1 MEFLENMLFQ
11 YQDGRTIR
19 VVFNNRLSSIIYVIN
34 MEGNRWP
41 YKKEKDVIIS
51 MLELNEISRLTEDH
65 YHRYVIEEELSNAEK
80 ARRDRAWEVVT
91 YVYDQLENEE
101 QIFITKYRDMA
112 IKKAVA
118 IFQIN
123 YRTVKNYLISYL
135 KFGKIRNG
143 LLPSFYKCGARG
155 KEKNSSEQKRGRP
168 RLSSSQEGINIDE
181 KIKKYFKTGLNR
193 YYYNAKQNTLR
204 SAYEMTIRDFFTVK
218 EKDQNGNTISVLKDS
233 SQIPSYHQFLYWFKK
248 FNNPKK
254 ETSKRNGTRVYH
266 QKYRGII
273 GNSTQDAGSGPATLW
288 QTDSTPL
295 DIYCVSSLNRNI
307 LVGKGI
313 LHMTIDV
320 YSRLIVGFSL
330 TYESLNSYSGAM
342 MALLSSMTSKK
353 EFCKKYG
360 IEIKDEWDVACIP
373 QRLFTD
379 RGELNG
385 KQIESAIEG
394 LGISIQNSPPY
405 APQTKG
411 LIESI
416 FHNMVNRM
424 MKPHVE
430 GAVIHG
436 NRVRERGELD
446 TRLQANLSIDEVT
459 AILIKCIIFYNNHHV
474 IEDYPLTEQMV
485 EEGVEKIPRKIWE
498 FGLKHQK
505 GQLRVLPEE
514 VIRMHLLPT
523 DSSASITAKGV
534 KFKKLLY
541 ASQYSLKNNWFEN
554 ARINGSSKI
563 EIRFNPRDLT
573 HIYTAN
579 EENNGFHK
587 LTLLDH
593 LTKFKGKGIEEI
605 EQVIKR
611 EQAIDDKGKARE
623 LQEKMRLFDD
633 IEKIIADGK
642 QKTEEQKDNSVSKT
656 QKLKGIKENQR
667 KERELQR
674 ELNRTEKEVMD
685 LEYQHVSVLN
695 EESYDELDLF
705 RSLQE
710 WEDTDE

>member
-1 MEFLENMLFQ
+1 MNLLENMLFQ
-11 YQDGRTIR
+11 YKSGKVIR
-19 VVFNNRLSSIIYVIN
+19 IVFNNPLSSIIYAID
-34 MEGNRWP
+34 MDGNRWA
-41 YKKEKDVIIS
+41 YAMEKATINS
-51 MLELNEISRLTEDH
+51 LYECNEISRLTEDH
-65 YHRYVIEEELSNAEK
+65 YHRYVLEEVLSNAEK
-80 ARRDRAWEVVT
+80 ARRDRAWEIVT

-101 QIFITKYRDMA
+101 QIFITKYRDKA
-112 IKKAVA
+112 IKKAVT
-118 IFQIN
+118 IFQVN
-123 YRTVKNYLISYL
+123 YRTVKNYLISYF
-135 KFGKIRNG
+135 KFGQIRNG
-143 LLPSFYKCGARG
+143 LLPSFNKCGARG
-155 KEKNSSEQKRGRP
+155 KEKNSSERKRGRP

-193 YYYNAKQNTLR
+193 YYYNSKQNTLR
-204 SAYEMTIRDFFTVK
+204 SAYEMTIRDFFT
-218 EKDQNGNTISVLKDS
+218 EKVQDQNGKTVSVLKDS
-233 SQIPSYHQFLYWFKK
+233 SQIPTYHQFLYWFKK
-248 FNNPKK
+248 FNNLKK
-254 ETSKRNGTRVYH
+254 EVSKRNGTRVYH

-273 GNSTQDAGSGPATLW
+273 GNSTQDAGVGPATLW

-295 DIYCVSSLNRNI
+295 DVFLVSSINRSI
-307 LVGKGI
+307 LVGKSL
-313 LHMTIDV
+313 LHLVIDV

-330 TYESLNSYSGAM
+330 SFESLNSYSGAM
-342 MALLSSMTSKK
+342 MALLNSMTPKK

-360 IEIKDEWDVACIP
+360 IEIEDEWDVACIP
-373 QRLFTD
+373 QRIFTD

-385 KQIESAIEG
+385 EQVEGAIEG

-411 LIESI
+411 IIEST
-416 FHNMVNRM
+416 FHNTINRM

-430 GAVIHG
+430 GAIIHG
-436 NRVRERGELD
+436 NRVRERGEAD
-446 TRLQANLSIDEVT
+446 FRLKANLTIDEVT
-459 AILIKCIIFYNNHHV
+459 AILIRCIIFYNNYHV
-474 IEDYPLTEQMV
+474 IEDYPLSEQMI

-587 LTLLDH
+587 LTLLNH

-605 EQVIKR
+605 EQVIKH
-611 EQAIDDKGKARE
+611 EQAIDNKGKARE

-633 IEKIIADGK
+633 IEKIVADGK
-642 QKTEEQKDNSVSKT
+642 QKTEEQKDDSVSKT

-667 KERELQR
+667 TERELQR
-674 ELNRTEKEVMD
+674 NLIQKIEDPVLVEEEVA
-685 LEYQHVSVLN
+685 
-695 EESYDELDLF
+695 EEIIDDELDLF
-705 RSLQE
+705 RSLQGDDWNE
-710 WEDTDE
+710 